1 MDESDR
7 LNLQRMIASN
17 DVEDYT
23 QHIRNKKHSQLIKK
37 DVQKLLNLMK
47 TGNSF
52 RIGKDDF
59 DILCVEE
66 CSFLFNNYTDIFN
79 KIKKSE
85 LDLNI
90 FSQFLDVLYLIEE
103 GKMDQHEGSFHV
115 GTILKKL
122 YIDSA
127 LKRTQRLDEEAGG
140 DDGMP
145 ELVAPEPK
153 VISWNQWKHMK
164 QD

>member
-1 MDESDR
+1 
-7 LNLQRMIASN
+7 MITSN
-17 DVEDYT
+17 GVEDHT
-23 QHIRNKKHSQLIKK
+23 EHIRNKRHSQLIKK
-37 DVQKLLNLMK
+37 DVQKLLSLKN
-47 TGNSF
+47 TN
-52 RIGKDDF
+52 RIHKINGEDF

-79 KIKKSE
+79 KIKKDE

-90 FSQFLDVLYLIEE
+90 FSQFLDVLYQIEE
-103 GKMDQHEGSFHV
+103 GKLDQHEGSFQV

-127 LKRTQRLDEEAGG
+127 LKRSQNLDKENE
-140 DDGMP
+140 DDMP
-145 ELVAPEPK
+145 ELLAPEPK
-153 VISWNQWKHMK
+153 KISWSQWKKMK

>member
-1 MDESDR
+1 MDETDR
-7 LNLQRMIASN
+7 LNLQKMIASN
-17 DVEDYT
+17 DVEDHT
-23 QHIRNKKHSQLIKK
+23 QHIRSKRHSQLIKK
-37 DVQKLLNLMK
+37 DVQKLLSLKNTNGIHK
-47 TGNSF
+47 INGE
-52 RIGKDDF
+52 DF

-79 KIKKSE
+79 KIKKDE

-90 FSQFLDVLYLIEE
+90 FSQFLDILYQIEE
-103 GKMDQHEGSFHV
+103 GKLDQHEGSFQV

-127 LKRTQRLDEEAGG
+127 LKRSQKLDKDNV
-140 DDGMP
+140 DDMP
-145 ELVAPEPK
+145 ELLAPEPK
-153 VISWNQWKHMK
+153 KISWTQWKKMK